1 MSHFL
6 ESFKLLY
13 CPLATEGQQDTFG
26 PHSVWPWA
34 PKSPDFTSKVSQ
46 EAPSSVHCPPCSGS
60 FTPPLN
66 RTDNNAAKQGTK
78 LITSTTTRKA
88 LSCPPPQW
96 LAWDLSGTA
105 VGGKERKCWNSWDQ
119 KQAAS
124 ARCTLPCCWLVCWH
138 VPPSA
143 ASTSLIPAR
152 YLRGSF
158 LGTKGDRTELLCFG
172 QEKRQEEWLQD
183 LPLWGLGTPVWLTAP
198 NSPTGNVR
206 TWVVRGPTT
215 DCVRLRKL
223 LSPHKPNEKGRV
235 QSPGV
240 IQTWH
245 SAQAVCKEPRCCL
258 QDDDS

>member
-26 PHSVWPWA
+26 PYSVSPWA

-46 EAPSSVHCPPCSGS
+46 EAPFSVHCPPCSGS

-78 LITSTTTRKA
+78 LITSTATRKA

-124 ARCTLPCCWLVCWH
+124 ARCTLLTMLLAGLLACASICCQYFFDSCTISSWV
-138 VPPSA
+138 
-143 ASTSLIPAR
+143 IP
-152 YLRGSF
+152 GN
-158 LGTKGDRTELLCFG
+158 
-172 QEKRQEEWLQD
+172 KRRQD
-183 LPLWGLGTPVWLTAP
+183 
-198 NSPTGNVR
+198 
-206 TWVVRGPTT
+206 
-215 DCVRLRKL
+215 
-223 LSPHKPNEKGRV
+223 
-235 QSPGV
+235 
-240 IQTWH
+240 
-245 SAQAVCKEPRCCL
+245 
-258 QDDDS
+258 